1 MTEQD
6 FRQHIIV
13 LSRDV
18 YPMARRLLGSEELAR
33 DAIQQSM
40 MKLWENR
47 HKLFQY
53 DNKRAFVFKV
63 VRNVCLD
70 ELKRKKP
77 ILSDGDIYEN
87 LQIVNPEL
95 TQDRKEIFIFINEC
109 ISTLSENQR
118 DVIQMRDIDG
128 LEFEEISEILGMEV
142 QYIRVLLSRAR
153 KAVKEQLMK
162 IYAYGTK

>member
-128 LEFEEISEILGMEV
+128 LEFEEIAEILGMEV

>member
-128 LEFEEISEILGMEV
+128 LEFEEIAEILGMEV

-153 KAVKEQLMK
+153 KAVKEKLMK